1 MLPSSELRPLS
12 RPRSLSTPRR
22 EDLLA
27 AFRASERVALG
38 CVGAELAAT
47 VLLLAFAWGRLG
59 TVPAWQSV
67 SLFVAG
73 AVGLFDF
80 LLIHW
85 AGRRTD
91 VGDIADHATFG
102 IHSGASLRV
111 AVRDVCR
118 RMGLGES
125 RCRISLVPD
134 KEINARALRV
144 GLLPGLYGIHDVT
157 LNRSILHLLDEDELK
172 FVIGHELGHVF
183 LYSPIT
189 TRCLLVHALFA
200 GALSL
205 VIGLL
210 CAGSDWMIM
219 APVVSLAVTRWL
231 VFRTT
236 AAHAQRIEFL
246 CDACGASVAGCLPAM
261 TATIKMALEAEA
273 RARLLCRV
281 MEAKLADDDIPMARL
296 LAAYEASLPF
306 GSVVPAETHTLL
318 VERVRRLRNDSRQV
332 SFGGFV
338 RSLSGD
344 TTDLDELRDAVKGL
358 RRAAAV
364 ARVPVAAAEI
374 VADPRRL
381 PECVAAIE
389 DHPERVL
396 VGTEEEIDDSSQSH
410 PSPSRRLLFLWRE
423 ASAPLPAAND
433 SPSRADRR

>member
-1 MLPSSELRPLS
+1 M
-12 RPRSLSTPRR
+12 
-22 EDLLA
+22 
-27 AFRASERVALG
+27 
-38 CVGAELAAT
+38 
-47 VLLLAFAWGRLG
+47 
-59 TVPAWQSV
+59 
-67 SLFVAG
+67 
-73 AVGLFDF
+73 
-80 LLIHW
+80 
-85 AGRRTD
+85 
-91 VGDIADHATFG
+91 
-102 IHSGASLRV
+102 
-111 AVRDVCR
+111 
-118 RMGLGES
+118 
-125 RCRISLVPD
+125 
-134 KEINARALRV
+134 
-144 GLLPGLYGIHDVT
+144 GLLPGLHGIHDVT

-183 LYSPIT
+183 LHAPIT

-210 CAGSDWMIM
+210 FAGSDWMIM

-231 VFRTT
+231 AFRTT

-261 TATIKMALEAEA
+261 TATIKMAFEAEA
-273 RARLLCRV
+273 RAQLLCRV

-306 GSVVPAETHTLL
+306 GSVVPAETHALL
-318 VERVRRLRNDSRQV
+318 GERVRRLRDNGRHL

-344 TTDLDELRDAVKGL
+344 ATDLDELRDAVKEL

-381 PECVAAIE
+381 SECVAAIE

-396 VGTEEEIDDSSQSH
+396 VGTEDEIDDSSQSH

-423 ASAPLPAAND
+423 ASAPLPTANV